1 MEKAGIDR
9 SAAQADKEISAADR
23 KGTEGEAEYKNANKR
38 HSLPQSY
45 HVFIGNLHGKETA
58 DKTAE
63 GDPEI
68 KQRGP
73 LCGFFRGY
81 SFGEHKIA
89 ASPQSGRG
97 FQGTI
102 AKEAEQGWFGPGKLQ
117 HPGKGERS
125 ILCSVFLCSRAGL
138 LFFPQR
144 KRKEKK
150 HGENDLNQGN
160 GHIAAVPAFSRIQ
173 AQGHDKWP
181 GGRADS
187 PKAVKPAHVV
197 RFIMQCHEVI
207 QGGIHTS
214 RSETVGN
221 SKDTEKPGGMRQG
234 EAKQSGG
241 GHEYTYGGNRA
252 GSQTAYDL
260 FTEKTGN
267 NGASGNNHGDDA
279 GKRDGNLKLPVH
291 NRPGGSQQGIGQT
304 QADKGYVDNNQE

>member
-1 MEKAGIDR
+1 M
-9 SAAQADKEISAADR
+9 
-23 KGTEGEAEYKNANKR
+23 
-38 HSLPQSY
+38 
-45 HVFIGNLHGKETA
+45 
-58 DKTAE
+58 
-63 GDPEI
+63 
-68 KQRGP
+68 
-73 LCGFFRGY
+73 
-81 SFGEHKIA
+81 
-89 ASPQSGRG
+89 
-97 FQGTI
+97 
-102 AKEAEQGWFGPGKLQ
+102 
-117 HPGKGERS
+117 
-125 ILCSVFLCSRAGL
+125 
-138 LFFPQR
+138 
-144 KRKEKK
+144 
-150 HGENDLNQGN
+150 NQGN

-181 GGRADS
+181 GGCADS

-207 QGGIHTS
+207 QGGVHAS

-260 FTEKTGN
+260 FTEKAGN

-291 NRPGGSQQGIGQT
+291 NRPGGSQQGIGQP